1 MAMVYITLHLKIR
14 EKRIKEES
22 RGHRD
27 KKYDKTALNTAL
39 SRIYLYINIY
49 IYIYN
54 TVCKV
59 LFAVWALIC
68 QNTSALSQQLE
79 IYSPQNVVYLEPTR
93 YILLKPITFPRFKY
107 VRRPTLFSEWLFPF
121 STYGN
126 IKKKIIDSP
135 ESCQVHTTAAKDKWM
150 RWR

>member
-49 IYIYN
+49 IYITQCVKCFLLCERWYVRTRLLYPN
-54 TVCKV
+54 SLRFT
-59 LFAVWALIC
+59 ALKC
-68 QNTSALSQQLE
+68 
-79 IYSPQNVVYLEPTR
+79 VVYLEPTR